1 MAASYQKLYIYTL
14 GNFIVRKED
23 ETIFSRESSYL
34 NKKWRLFLYLLF
46 NQGEKISYQELIKL
60 LNLEE
65 NVSPDQ
71 SLRALVYRLRKDLNF
86 ENNDF
91 ILNEKGG
98 YLFNPESSYWLD
110 TQYFTGMVEKANKS
124 KEKDEV
130 LNLYQEAIFLYKGKF
145 LKNLELDNVKFNLL
159 RKKYQEVYKEAVIE
173 LGDILF
179 ADKKYKEAAEL
190 YENSLQITSLNIE
203 FYTSLI
209 ESYKK
214 LGRPDLALIKT
225 EEAMLYLKN
234 TNLPMPDDLNVEI
247 SDFFKKDIQDD
258 PEKILESNKLCRG
271 DIFECGPMT
280 FASFYSLE
288 KRRNSRNEKDLYL
301 VHIKINGTRSAKK
314 LMQTEKILRET
325 INKSLRSNDI
335 MTRWRPRYYLILL
348 VDIKAEKVDKILE
361 RIQNLYN
368 DNFPPAESS
377 ISYSYQKV

>member
-145 LKNLELDNVKFNLL
+145 LKDLELDNVKFNLL

-179 ADKKYKEAAEL
+179 SDKKYKEAAEL

-203 FYTSLI
+203 FYTKLI

-314 LMQTEKILRET
+314 LMQTEKILRQT

-348 VDIKAEKVDKILE
+348 VDIKAEKVAKILE